1 MKGGRETAYTM
12 VFSVLSKVATY
23 FLLLIFANLFLKEV
37 YGRVA
42 FVMSIFNLILIFV
55 LMGVPYILVPWIINK
70 KDSRSVFYFLMLI
83 SFVCVVL
90 GIIFSWNHK
99 WVMPLVFLFPFVLI
113 RGFSMAFLNVK
124 YKYHFVSFM
133 ELVYAFLSLVFIYSL
148 RNFDKSGIVFG
159 YTIALFLQSVIL
171 FFLARK
177 D

>member
-148 RNFDKSGIVFG
+148 RNF
-159 YTIALFLQSVIL
+159 
-171 FFLARK
+171 
-177 D
+177 